1 MLYQYQE
8 LYDAWF
14 DLSFSLMKKKYKY
27 SDIANEMSQTQT
39 FFLLNYRYFKIDLII
54 LFNFIATFPIVR
66 PIL

>member
-1 MLYQYQE
+1 MSLDNNQD

-39 FFLLNYRYFKIDLII
+39 FFY
-54 LFNFIATFPIVR
+54 
-66 PIL
+66 

>member
-1 MLYQYQE
+1 
-8 LYDAWF
+8 
-14 DLSFSLMKKKYKY
+14 MKKKYKY